1 MTTRAIS
8 TSTPRV
14 NLPDASYLRV
24 PEVREALDNYL
35 RVYRERNEAR
45 TRLTAAET
53 AHHNA
58 EASDRSELA
67 EVIVAGGNVGA
78 VKSSKERAAEE
89 LDRARA
95 ELEAYV
101 QAVGLAHGRLIEA
114 VDAHRAELVADLAE
128 RHRAAAVSFA
138 RHAAG
143 IVADGAELNATGEL
157 LAMLEETP
165 RSLSVRSWRPGA
177 KVSIAASALA
187 EALPVVQASASG
199 ASRSPVGRER
209 RKLTLASLADEEHA
223 V

>member
-89 LDRARA
+89 LDRAKG

-101 QAVGLAHGRLIEA
+101 QAVGIAHARLIDA
-114 VDAHRAELVADLAE
+114 VDVHRAELVADLAE
-128 RHRAAAVSFA
+128 RHRAAAVSYG
-138 RHAAG
+138 RHVAG
-143 IVADGAELNATGEL
+143 ITADGEELRATGEL

-165 RSLSVRSWRPGA
+165 RSLSVRAWKPGA
-177 KVSIAASALA
+177 KVSIAATALA
-187 EALPVVQASASG
+187 EAAVVARASSSG
-199 ASRSPVGRER
+199 YARPAKPER
-209 RKLTLASLADEEHA
+209 RKLTLASLADEEDA